1 MRQRRER
8 PIQFWVNGPEISQS
22 TREIQ
27 KTEFPSHPQIKRW
40 GIREKESPFHH
51 LAFEPAQKTLENGTV
66 KKTPEMLRGKVSCSQ
81 VAITVELFVYHI
93 QLLCSFSG
101 FNIAYYMYFLE
112 AVITSHFHFDFTH
125 PEFSYE
131 NYIDT
136 KTCSCDYPF
145 QAN

>member
-1 MRQRRER
+1 MRQRRVR
-8 PIQFWVNGPEISQS
+8 PIQFWLNGPELSQS
-22 TREIQ
+22 TRKIQ
-27 KTEFPSHPQIKRW
+27 KTEFSSHPQIKHL
-40 GIREKESPFHH
+40 GIRKNESHFHH
-51 LAFEPAQKTLENGTV
+51 LAFEPAQKTLENPTV
-66 KKTPEMLRGKVSCSQ
+66 KKAPEVLRENVSCSP
-81 VAITVELFVYHI
+81 VAITVKLFVYHI

-112 AVITSHFHFDFTH
+112 AVITSHVHFDFTH

-131 NYIDT
+131 NHICT